1 MFYVLLLGVMIGGLS
16 LVYLGYLV
24 AGLFGLVDLVVMM
37 GTWWLLGFGGRAGLG
52 LLGYWVWDLDG
63 GLGSG

>member
-1 MFYVLLLGVMIGGLS
+1 MIELGVL
-16 LVYLGYLV
+16 
-24 AGLFGLVDLVVMM
+24 GLFGCWIIGLEDLMNIM